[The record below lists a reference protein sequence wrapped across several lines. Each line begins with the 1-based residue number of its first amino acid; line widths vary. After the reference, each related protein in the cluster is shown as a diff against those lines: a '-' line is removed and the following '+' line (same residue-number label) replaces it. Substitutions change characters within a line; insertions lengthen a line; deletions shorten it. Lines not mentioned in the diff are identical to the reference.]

1 MCPLRERLLAGWF
14 CVVVVAAVAA
24 NSEVTIYREV
34 GGEVALKPNAV
45 SVTATTKN
53 IEWREGDD
61 RAIEWDEG
69 DLIRYRQFKERGELN
84 ISTGVMTIKGLIRND
99 SGVYTPE
106 IEGKVGIPIRLS
118 VISAVPV
125 PTIKK
130 SCEEEKGTC
139 ELTCDGDTTEAGPVT
154 YKWKL
159 DNKDKA
165 DISEK
170 QYTFQRSQDISS
182 IKEFSCELEN
192 PVSQRSSVPIS
203 NPFFTE
209 PERNLSISTG
219 VTVFI
224 CLLLPVLL
232 LALFHRYKTGMWFFE
247 KSSMPWEADFWRR
260 NERLQGDGIESNG
273 TSPRQR
279 EQPDEE
285 TPMK

>member
-1 MCPLRERLLAGWF
+1 MCPRHGRLFAGWL
-14 CVVVVAAVAA
+14 CVVVVAAVAS
-24 NSEVTIYREV
+24 NSEDTIYKEV
-34 GGEVALKPNAV
+34 GSEVALSPNAD
-45 SVTATTKN
+45 SVTATTKS
-53 IEWREGDD
+53 ILWKEGVHL
-61 RAIEWDEG
+61 AINWEDG
-69 DLIRYRQFKERGELN
+69 NTIAYRQFKERGELN
-84 ISTGVMTIKGLIRND
+84 TSTGVMTIRGLIRND

-106 IEGKVGIPIRLS
+106 IDGKPGTPVRLM

-125 PTIKK
+125 PTIKR
-130 SCEEEKGTC
+130 SCEEETSRC

-159 DNKDKA
+159 DNKDVA
-165 DISEK
+165 DGK
-170 QYTFQRSQDISS
+170 QYTIKRSQEDISS
-182 IKEFSCELEN
+182 IKEFSCELAN
-192 PVSQRSSVPIS
+192 HVSKRSSVHIS
-203 NPFFTE
+203 NPFVTE

-232 LALFHRYKTGMWFFE
+232 LVLFHKYKTRVWFFE

-260 NERLQGDGIESNG
+260 NERPQGDGIESNG
-273 TSPRQR
+273 TTPRQI